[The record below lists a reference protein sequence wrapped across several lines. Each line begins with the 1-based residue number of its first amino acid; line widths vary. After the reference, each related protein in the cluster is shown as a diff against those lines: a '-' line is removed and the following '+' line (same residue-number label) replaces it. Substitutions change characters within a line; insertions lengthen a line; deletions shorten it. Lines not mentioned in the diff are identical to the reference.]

1 MKHSFVV
8 AAAVAV
14 ALLGAAGAAAQQ
26 LRAVPP
32 GPAIGRVE
40 VTGNHFVSRQN
51 IMQIFGV
58 REGDE
63 LREDRISEAIRR
75 LVQTKNFADIVIST
89 RTAGDSLIVVV
100 AVKEYPRVKEIRVTG
115 TDKIKR
121 ADVEAKIQ
129 LREGYFAR
137 PALFSQDVAAIK
149 ALYAE
154 KGYNS
159 AAVEVKKLM
168 ISDEHNVIVAY
179 AITEGQKIKIRHI
192 DFLGVGAIESAEIR
206 KIIETKESRWWRG
219 GELKPV
225 TLEEDLKRIKE
236 LYGTRGYLDAEARV
250 ARQEIVGGGKHLDLY
265 IEVDEGPQY
274 LLGNLA
280 WSGNK
285 LVTDEEIETFVDI
298 EKGDPFATDQ
308 IEFLQYNISGKYWE
322 QGYIYSRVIP
332 SRRVRN
338 RRIDLSLRIE
348 EGNPASINE
357 IKITGNTKTFE
368 TVIRRELK
376 TYPGDRFILTNVQ
389 RSLREVVALGYFN
402 GPPKV
407 NTEQANEAGDIN
419 LLIGVEEKQT
429 GNFRFGA
436 GFSQL
441 NSLSGFFG
449 IQENNL
455 LGRGKGVSLD
465 WEFGKY
471 RQSFNFQYTEP
482 YFRNT
487 RNTVSLSLYNWIQDR
502 VRQQYYNDRRK
513 GFSVALG
520 RPFPWLDYTRLY
532 TSYRLEEVELSNFS
546 SLYPEIGAL
555 RGVDWPQIKSAVLV
569 SLTRNST
576 DNPSHPTKGSVNS
589 LSAEF
594 CGGVLQGNVN
604 YMRYIAETSWF
615 RTLFWK
621 FTFHMNME
629 LGAIDGFTG
638 PDQVQDFEK
647 FRLGGNRRYALRGY
661 DFYEVVPEG
670 NDAYVG
676 GRFMASFTHEILFPF
691 TDAVYGLFF
700 FDAGNTWNS
709 FGSADLFNLRRG
721 LGLGV
726 RLEMPGLGNLGFDYG
741 YGYDKVGGPAWEPH
755 FTFGT
760 MF

>member
-1 MKHSFVV
+1 
-8 AAAVAV
+8 
-14 ALLGAAGAAAQQ
+14 
-26 LRAVPP
+26 
-32 GPAIGRVE
+32 
-40 VTGNHFVSRQN
+40 
-51 IMQIFGV
+51 
-58 REGDE
+58 
-63 LREDRISEAIRR
+63 
-75 LVQTKNFADIVIST
+75 
-89 RTAGDSLIVVV
+89 
-100 AVKEYPRVKEIRVTG
+100 
-115 TDKIKR
+115 
-121 ADVEAKIQ
+121 
-129 LREGYFAR
+129 
-137 PALFSQDVAAIK
+137 
-149 ALYAE
+149 
-154 KGYNS
+154 
-159 AAVEVKKLM
+159 
-168 ISDEHNVIVAY
+168 
-179 AITEGQKIKIRHI
+179 
-192 DFLGVGAIESAEIR
+192 
-206 KIIETKESRWWRG
+206 
-219 GELKPV
+219 
-225 TLEEDLKRIKE
+225 
-236 LYGTRGYLDAEARV
+236 
-250 ARQEIVGGGKHLDLY
+250 
-265 IEVDEGPQY
+265 
-274 LLGNLA
+274 
-280 WSGNK
+280 
-285 LVTDEEIETFVDI
+285 
-298 EKGDPFATDQ
+298 
-308 IEFLQYNISGKYWE
+308 
-322 QGYIYSRVIP
+322 
-332 SRRVRN
+332 
-338 RRIDLSLRIE
+338 
-348 EGNPASINE
+348 
-357 IKITGNTKTFE
+357 
-368 TVIRRELK
+368 
-376 TYPGDRFILTNVQ
+376 VQ

-629 LGAIDGFTG
+629 LGAIDGFTS

>member
-1 MKHSFVV
+1 MKHSF
-8 AAAVAV
+8 AFAV
-14 ALLGAAGAAAQQ
+14 ALAAVVSASSGALAQQLGAASA
-26 LRAVPP
+26 
-32 GPAIGRVE
+32 GPVINRVE
-40 VTGNHFVSRQN
+40 ITGNHFVSRQN
-51 IMQIFGV
+51 IAQIFGV

-63 LREDRISEAIRR
+63 LREDRISEAVRR
-75 LVQTKNFADIVIST
+75 LVQTKNFADVVVST
-89 RTAGDSLIVVV
+89 RAAGDSLVVVV
-100 AVKEYPRVKEIRVTG
+100 AVEEYPRVKEIRVAG

-121 ADVEAKIQ
+121 EDVEAKIM
-129 LREGYFAR
+129 LKEGYFAR
-137 PALFSQDVAAIK
+137 PGLFSQDVAAIK

-159 AAVEVKKLM
+159 ASVEVKKLA
-168 ISDEHNVIVAY
+168 IPNEHSVIVAY

-192 DFLGVGAIESAEIR
+192 DFLGIGAVESKEIR
-206 KIIETKESRWWRG
+206 KILETKESRWWRG

-236 LYGTRGYLDAEARV
+236 LYGTRGYLDAETRV
-250 ARQEIVGGGKHLDLY
+250 AKQEVSNDGKHLDLY

-274 LLGNLA
+274 LLGNLS

-285 LVTDEEIETFVDI
+285 LVTDEEIEKFVDI
-298 EKGDPFATDQ
+298 EKGDPYATDR
-308 IEFLQYNISGKYWE
+308 IDMLQYNISGKYWE
-322 QGYIYSRVIP
+322 QGYIYSRLVP
-332 SRRVRN
+332 TRRVRN
-338 RRIDLSLRIE
+338 RRIDLALRIE
-348 EGNPASINE
+348 EGNPASIKE
-357 IKITGNTKTFE
+357 IKITGNTKTYE

-376 TYPGDRFILTNVQ
+376 TYPGDRFILTDVQ
-389 RSLREVVALGYFN
+389 RSLREIVALGYFA

-455 LGRGKGVSLD
+455 FGRGNGVSVD
-465 WEFGKY
+465 WEFGRY
-471 RQSFNFQYTEP
+471 RQSFSLQYTMP
-482 YFRNT
+482 YFRETKNT
-487 RNTVSLSLYNWIQDR
+487 ISLSLYNWIQDR
-502 VRQQYYNDRRK
+502 VQQQYYTDRRK
-513 GFSVALG
+513 GGSVALG

-532 TSYRLEEVELSNFS
+532 TSYRIEQVELSNFS
-546 SLYPEIGAL
+546 TLYPEIGAL
-555 RGVDWPQIKSAVLV
+555 RTVDWPQIKSAMLV

-576 DNPSHPTKGSVNS
+576 DNPAHPTKGSVNS

-594 CGGVLQGNVN
+594 SGGILQGNVN
-604 YMRYIAETSWF
+604 FMRYMAETSWF

-629 LGAIDGFTG
+629 LGAINGYTG
-638 PDQVQDFEK
+638 PHQVQDYEK

-691 TDAVYGLFF
+691 TDAVYGLAF

-726 RLEMPGLGNLGFDYG
+726 RIEMPGLGNLGFDYG
-741 YGYDKVGGPAWEPH
+741 YGFDKVGGPAWEPH